1 MTREIAS
8 TDAET
13 AILDL
18 LQARG
23 EGKTICP
30 SEAARALARAR
41 NLPDYWRED
50 MDNAH
55 AAARK
60 LAGQGAVRLLQGGEE
75 VEDPV
80 GAYRIALPPA
90 EQ

>member
-1 MTREIAS
+1 MSREIAS

-41 NLPDYWRED
+41 NLPDDWRED
-50 MDNAH
+50 MDDAH
-55 AAARK
+55 AEARK
-60 LAGQGAVRLLQGGEE
+60 LAGQGAVRLMQGGEE

>member
-1 MTREIAS
+1 MAREIAN

-23 EGKTICP
+23 VGKTICP
-30 SEAARALARAR
+30 SEAARAVAKAR
-41 NLPDYWRED
+41 NVPDDWRED
-50 MDNAH
+50 MDDTH

-60 LAGQGAVRLLQGGEE
+60 LAGQGAVRLFQGGEE
-75 VEDPV
+75 VGDPV
-80 GAYRIALPPA
+80 GAYRIALPPS